1 MNFNNLYKRIKS
13 NYKKIIIAF
22 LIFSQ
27 FYILKTYIG
36 YYSPLHI
43 EYHIGLYPIFGLL
56 FGGWGALGISFANL
70 LTDLSGGYPPLETVI
85 CFFVD
90 FIYAYLPYKLWY
102 SFSKNNKLNAPQ
114 LGTIFHLAKFCGV
127 ILVSTIIYTL
137 LIIMLLYHSQNI
149 SLFSL
154 TTLNYFLNAFI
165 FGFFSGVI
173 GIIISNL
180 KNINLTIPSV
190 NENPRIKDKW
200 YNLAFLISIVLI
212 VVFFIIISI
221 DKNQMTY
228 INLPFIIAI
237 IILIL
242 FYTSKP
248 VRYPVIKEKSIYKP
262 IIEKLI
268 LIFLGFIIGIS
279 LLFTSL
285 AILIAVRT
293 GESSLIIENSLGF
306 TISILLYL
314 FIGWLAF
321 FIPGLIVLK
330 YVEKN
335 ITNPLSLFSRFTKEY
350 INSKDSKE
358 VNKETLM
365 ERYQDYF
372 QKYNEIGILGN
383 SIIKMMSDLENVT
396 SEKERISTELTLAKD
411 IQESKLPTDFPMDKK
426 YSINASMKPAREVGG
441 DFYDFFEI
449 DPENI
454 CIVIGDASGKG
465 IPAALFA
472 VIAKELIKTQLLSGA
487 TLEDTMESVNNR
499 LCENNIQSMFV
510 TAWAGIID
518 LRKNELKF
526 VNAGHNSP
534 LIKNG
539 EKFEWLNFKHG
550 LVLGAMENMPYKENI
565 VPLKSD
571 DFQIYLYTDGVT
583 EAHNDEEELF
593 NEDRLIELI
602 NNNDLDSI
610 EFIDYLNEE
619 LCKFKGSREQFDDIT
634 MMIFKY
640 KLGEDEYGNN

>member
-1 MNFNNLYKRIKS
+1 MNLNNFYKNIKN
-13 NYKKIIIAF
+13 NYKKIIISF
-22 LIFSQ
+22 LIFTQ
-27 FYILKTYIG
+27 LYILKYYIG

-43 EYHIGLYPIFGLL
+43 EANIGLYPILGLL
-56 FGGWGALGISFANL
+56 FGGWGALGVSFANL
-70 LTDLSGGYPPLETVI
+70 LTDLAGGHPPLETFI

-90 FIYAYLPYKLWY
+90 FLYAYLPYKLWY
-102 SFSKNNKLNAPQ
+102 NFSKNGKLTAPQ

-127 ILVSTIIYTL
+127 ILVSTILYTV
-137 LIIMLLYHSQNI
+137 LIIMLLHDSQNV

-154 TTLNYFLNAFI
+154 TTLNYFLNAFV
-165 FGFFSGVI
+165 FGFFTGVI

-180 KNINLTIPSV
+180 KNIDLTIPSV
-190 NENPRIKDKW
+190 NKNPKIKDKW
-200 YNLAFLISIVLI
+200 YNLALLIGIILI
-212 VVFFIIISI
+212 VVFFIMIAVGESNKYINLLFIISI
-221 DKNQMTY
+221 C
-228 INLPFIIAI
+228 
-237 IILIL
+237 ILIL
-242 FYTSKP
+242 FYTTKP
-248 VRYPVIKEKSIYKP
+248 VKYPVIKEKSIYKP

-285 AILIAVRT
+285 AILIALKT
-293 GESSLIIENSLGF
+293 GESSMMIENSLGF

-321 FIPGLIVLK
+321 FVPGLIALK
-330 YVEKN
+330 YVEEN
-335 ITNPLSLFSRFTKEY
+335 ITNPLSLFSKFTREY

-358 VNKETLM
+358 VNKESLM

-372 QKYNEIGILGN
+372 EKYDEIGILGN
-383 SIIKMMSDLENVT
+383 SIVKMMSDLENVT

-411 IQESKLPTDFPMDKK
+411 IQESKLPTNFPKDKK

-449 DPENI
+449 DSENI

-487 TLEDTMESVNNR
+487 SLAETMKSVNNR
-499 LCENNIQSMFV
+499 LCENNVQSMFV
-510 TAWAGIID
+510 TAWAGVIN

-526 VNAGHNSP
+526 VNAGHNAP

-539 EKFEWLNFKHG
+539 ETFEWLDSKHG
-550 LVLGAMENMPYKENI
+550 LVLGAMENIQYKEHC
-565 VPLKSD
+565 VSLKCN

-583 EAHNDEEELF
+583 EAHNDKEELF

-602 NNNDLDSI
+602 NNNNLNSI
-610 EFIDYLNEE
+610 EFIDYLNGE
-619 LCKFKGSREQFDDIT
+619 LDKFKGSQEQFDDIT
-634 MMIFKY
+634 MMIFEY
-640 KLGEDEYGNN
+640 KIGEDENGNN

>member
-1 MNFNNLYKRIKS
+1 MNFNTIYENIRN
-13 NYKKIIIAF
+13 NYKKIIISF
-22 LIFSQ
+22 LIFTQ
-27 FYILKTYIG
+27 LYILKTYIG

-43 EYHIGLYPIFGLL
+43 ECHIGLYPILGLL
-56 FGGWGALGISFANL
+56 FGGWGALGISLANL
-70 LTDLSGGYPPLETVI
+70 LTDLSGGYHSLETII

-102 SFSKNNKLNAPQ
+102 TFSKNGKLTAPQ

-127 ILVSTIIYTL
+127 ILVSTMIYTV
-137 LIIMLLYHSQNI
+137 LIIMLLHNSQNI
-149 SLFSL
+149 GLFSL

-190 NENPRIKDKW
+190 NKNPRIKDKW
-200 YNLAFLISIVLI
+200 YNLAFVIG
-212 VVFFIIISI
+212 
-221 DKNQMTY
+221 
-228 INLPFIIAI
+228 
-237 IILIL
+237 IILIITFFIMINVCENQIYYVNLLFVIAISILFL
-242 FYTSKP
+242 FYTTKP
-248 VRYPVIKEKSIYKP
+248 VKDPVIKEKSIYKP

-285 AILIAVRT
+285 AIVIAVET
-293 GESSLIIENSLGF
+293 GESSMVIENSLGF

-330 YVEKN
+330 YVEEN
-335 ITNPLSLFSRFTKEY
+335 ITRPLALFSKFTRGY

-358 VNKETLM
+358 VNKESLM
-365 ERYQDYF
+365 EKYQDYF

-396 SEKERISTELTLAKD
+396 SEKERISTELTLARD
-411 IQESKLPTDFPMDKK
+411 IQESKLPTNFPKDKV

-449 DPENI
+449 DSDNI

-487 TLEDTMESVNNR
+487 SLSETMISVNNR
-499 LCENNIQSMFV
+499 LCENNVQSMFV
-510 TAWAGIID
+510 TAWVGVIN

-526 VNAGHNSP
+526 VNAGHNAP

-539 EKFEWLNFKHG
+539 EKFEWLNSKHG
-550 LVLGAMENMPYKENI
+550 LVLGAMENIPYKEFSI
-565 VPLKSD
+565 PLECD

-593 NEDRLIELI
+593 SENRLIELI
-602 NNNDLDSI
+602 NNNDLNSV
-610 EFIDYLNEE
+610 EFIDYLNGE
-619 LCKFKGSREQFDDIT
+619 LYEFKGSQEQFDDIT
-634 MMIFKY
+634 MMIFEY
-640 KLGEDEYGNN
+640 KIGEDENGNN